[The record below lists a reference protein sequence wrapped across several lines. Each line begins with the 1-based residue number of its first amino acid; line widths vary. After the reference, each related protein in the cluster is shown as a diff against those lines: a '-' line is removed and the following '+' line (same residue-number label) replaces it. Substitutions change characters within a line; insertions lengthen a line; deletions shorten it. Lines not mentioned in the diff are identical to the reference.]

1 MRLQLQIAFWMDR
14 AQDLLSH
21 FQAARLE
28 DYNHVK
34 LTNPYNWW
42 VGTRYGEAGES
53 DVSCVLIPP
62 RSVVGGGLQSRECR
76 REEAQ
81 SQENDVSLREHLR

>member
-1 MRLQLQIAFWMDR
+1 MDR
-14 AQDLLSH
+14 AQDRPLA
-21 FQAARLE
+21 FRIE

-42 VGTRYGEAGES
+42 VGTRYGEALLALS
-53 DVSCVLIPP
+53 DCLVRLPGC
-62 RSVVGGGLQSRECR
+62 GFQSGECR

-81 SQENDVSLREHLR
+81 TPENDFFLDIFL